1 MSRIGRQPVEIPAG
15 VTVKIEDGNVVAVKG
30 PKGELK
36 QKVNSAITVEV
47 KDNQV
52 NFTRPDDKKEN
63 RSMHGLYRA
72 LVNSMVLGVTNGFQ
86 KELQIVGVGYRAQ
99 VKGKNLELNMGY
111 SHPVVMEAPE
121 GITFETPSNTQIFV
135 KGIDKQLVGQ
145 VAADV
150 RDVRKPEPYLGKGIR
165 YANEYVR
172 RKEGKSASS

>member
-1 MSRIGRQPVEIPAG
+1 MSRIGRQPVDIPAG
-15 VTVKIEDGNVVAVKG
+15 VTVKLDNGNVVVVKG

-36 QKVNSAITVEV
+36 QEVNPAITVDI

-52 NFTRPDDKKEN
+52 NFTRPNDKKEN

-72 LVNSMVLGVTNGFQ
+72 LVNSMVLGVTQGFQ
-86 KELQIVGVGYRAQ
+86 KELQIVGVGYRAK
-99 VKGKNLELNMGY
+99 VSGKNLELNMGY
-111 SHPVVMEAPE
+111 SHPVVMKAPE

-145 VAADV
+145 VAANV
-150 RDVRKPEPYLGKGIR
+150 RAVRKPEPYLGKGIR
-165 YANEYVR
+165 YAGEYVR

>member
-1 MSRIGRQPVEIPAG
+1 MSRIGKQPVDIPAG
-15 VTVKIEDGNVVAVKG
+15 VTVKVENNIVAVKG

-36 QKVNSAITVEV
+36 QDINSAIKAEV

-52 NFTRPDDKKEN
+52 IFTRSNDKKEN

-72 LVNSMVLGVTNGFQ
+72 LVNSMVIGVTQGFQ
-86 KELQIVGVGYRAQ
+86 KELTIIGVGYRAQ
-99 VKGKNLELNMGY
+99 AKGKNLELNMGY

-145 VAADV
+145 VAANI
-150 RDVRKPEPYLGKGIR
+150 RAVRKPEPYLGKGIR
-165 YANEYVR
+165 YAGEYVR

>member
-15 VTVKIEDGNVVAVKG
+15 VTVKIEDDNIVVVKG

-47 KDNQV
+47 KDNQI

-72 LVNSMVLGVTNGFQ
+72 LVNSMVLGVTEGFQ

-99 VKGKNLELNMGY
+99 VKGKDLELNMGY
-111 SHPVVMEAPE
+111 SHPVVMKAPE